1 MSDCSIRLNPRID
14 EPSNMS
20 SLSSAFSSS
29 STGIETF
36 LTAPYGSVNC
46 KRTKATLSRAHC
58 SKTSC
63 LSMAVLPLYSGA
75 SVIALKSFRFGVPA
89 GGQCIACPG

>member
-14 EPSNMS
+14 DPSNMS

-36 LTAPYGSVNC
+36 LTAPYGSVNWR
-46 KRTKATLSRAHC
+46 RTNATLSRAHC
-58 SKTSC
+58 SRTSC

-75 SVIALKSFRFGVPA
+75 SVIALILPH
-89 GGQCIACPG
+89 GGPGGRQCIACPG